1 MDEID
6 ETEQQR
12 EAAMEIIAKAGT
24 ARSCAFAAIRRAK
37 AFDFAGAEEQL
48 DEAERYAME
57 AHKVHTEL
65 LVRGGRTA
73 DRRRIAGGARA
84 GPFYDGDAGAGACG
98 GDRGC
103 LPCAWGDK
111 RRQSMKILLVCSAGM
126 STDILRGELIKY
138 AKKEQLP
145 LEVKA
150 VGVHAYKEYCTGYDV
165 ILLGPQ
171 IAYRREKI
179 AAECGNL
186 PVLAIAPGDYA
197 AGNAAHIL
205 EQVETTLRGLDE

>member
-1 MDEID
+1 
-6 ETEQQR
+6 
-12 EAAMEIIAKAGT
+12 
-24 ARSCAFAAIRRAK
+24 
-37 AFDFAGAEEQL
+37 
-48 DEAERYAME
+48 
-57 AHKVHTEL
+57 
-65 LVRGGRTA
+65 
-73 DRRRIAGGARA
+73 
-84 GPFYDGDAGAGACG
+84 
-98 GDRGC
+98 
-103 LPCAWGDK
+103 
-111 RRQSMKILLVCSAGM
+111 MKILLVCSAGM

-179 AAECGNL
+179 AAVCGNL

>member
-1 MDEID
+1 
-6 ETEQQR
+6 
-12 EAAMEIIAKAGT
+12 
-24 ARSCAFAAIRRAK
+24 
-37 AFDFAGAEEQL
+37 
-48 DEAERYAME
+48 
-57 AHKVHTEL
+57 
-65 LVRGGRTA
+65 
-73 DRRRIAGGARA
+73 
-84 GPFYDGDAGAGACG
+84 
-98 GDRGC
+98 
-103 LPCAWGDK
+103 
-111 RRQSMKILLVCSAGM
+111 MKILLVCSAGM

-179 AAECGNL
+179 AAE
-186 PVLAIAPGDYA
+186 VLAIAPGDYA

-205 EQVETTLRGLDE
+205 EQVENTLRGLDE

>member
-12 EAAMEIIAKAGT
+12 EAAMEIIAKAG
-24 ARSCAFAAIRRAK
+24 AAKSCAFAAIHRAK
-37 AFDFAGAEEQL
+37 TFDFVGAAEQL
-48 DEAERYAME
+48 DEAERYATE
-57 AHKVHTEL
+57 AHKVHTDL
-65 LVRGGRTA
+65 LVRE
-73 DRRRIAGGARA
+73 AGGQQT
-84 GPFYDGDAGAGACG
+84 DAGLLMTHAQDHFMMA
-98 GDRGC
+98 
-103 LPCAWGDK
+103 
-111 RRQSMKILLVCSAGM
+111 RQPMKILLVCSVGM

-138 AKKEQLP
+138 AKKEQIP

-150 VGVHAYKEYCTGYDV
+150 VGVHAYRECCTGYDV

-205 EQVETTLRGLDE
+205 EQVETTLRGLEK